1 MTLQEMIAR
10 QRQITEAARSEG
22 RGLTTEEQREFDQ
35 LQGQIDAAVAGGTRS
50 GSGTGPAQGQTGGG
64 QGSGAAGSGRSAEGA
79 GGTPQAPAADPAG
92 TGENGEGEGQ
102 RAILAE
108 RARIREITAL
118 CGRFGIEPEQFISR
132 GDSMDQV
139 RAAVLSQLE
148 RNGAPI
154 SARVTE
160 DAADKMRSAM
170 VDGILLRNNIP
181 VEKPAPGAAD
191 FRGASLRMIAAHCLA
206 EEQGGDSRNY
216 YMMDPNALFEET
228 MRRSFFN
235 PTSAFPAIMD
245 QTIRKAYVE
254 GHKTAPV
261 TFDLFTT
268 KGSLADFKK
277 ADNYYVQGSFGE
289 FLEVPENG
297 ELKHTLPV
305 DEKLPQRQ
313 LKTYGRQFTMSRQAF
328 INDDMGVVTTLPA
341 RAAKA
346 ARTTINTQVYRILT
360 ANPKVYDGKPLF
372 GADHKNLLAKGTGIT
387 QEAVQSMILALGGHK
402 KKADGA
408 EQAILIRPAVM
419 VVPLGYKFAM
429 YTLFNSPTISASGDV
444 NPLYQYRDTIRVAE
458 DATLNALVP
467 TGAIPWFLVGD
478 TNDTDFI
485 QVDYLNGQEI
495 PNIRRMETP
504 GQLGFVWDVY
514 GDWGITVLDFMGA
527 VKNPGIEVSSPI
539 ALA

>member
-1 MTLQEMIAR
+1 M
-10 QRQITEAARSEG
+10 
-22 RGLTTEEQREFDQ
+22 
-35 LQGQIDAAVAGGTRS
+35 
-50 GSGTGPAQGQTGGG
+50 
-64 QGSGAAGSGRSAEGA
+64 
-79 GGTPQAPAADPAG
+79 
-92 TGENGEGEGQ
+92 
-102 RAILAE
+102 
-108 RARIREITAL
+108 
-118 CGRFGIEPEQFISR
+118 
-132 GDSMDQV
+132 
-139 RAAVLSQLE
+139 
-148 RNGAPI
+148 
-154 SARVTE
+154 
-160 DAADKMRSAM
+160 
-170 VDGILLRNNIP
+170 
-181 VEKPAPGAAD
+181 
-191 FRGASLRMIAAHCLA
+191 
-206 EEQGGDSRNY
+206 
-216 YMMDPNALFEET
+216 
-228 MRRSFFN
+228 
-235 PTSAFPAIMD
+235 
-245 QTIRKAYVE
+245 
-254 GHKTAPV
+254 
-261 TFDLFTT
+261 
-268 KGSLADFKK
+268 
-277 ADNYYVQGSFGE
+277 
-289 FLEVPENG
+289 
-297 ELKHTLPV
+297 

-360 ANPKVYDGKPLF
+360 GNPKIYDGKVLF
-372 GADHKNLLAKGTGIT
+372 GTDHKNLLAKGTGIT

-402 KKADGA
+402 KKADGV

-467 TGAIPWFLVGD
+467 SGAIPWFLVGD
-478 TNDTDFI
+478 ANDTDFI